1 MAQLDNMHSFG
12 VAVLKPPRNKLKR
25 GPGQDSL
32 ALKDACDTKFK
43 AMGFFFFPLLSNFED
58 GAGKTCATAGS
69 PCKAD
74 LPMSSAS
81 WWHRC

>member
-43 AMGFFFFPLLSNFED
+43 AVVFFFLSPPE
-58 GAGKTCATAGS
+58 
-69 PCKAD
+69 
-74 LPMSSAS
+74 
-81 WWHRC
+81 